1 MAANRLFELR
11 TYHAA
16 PGKLDAL
23 QARFAHHT
31 LRLFAKHGLTV
42 VGFWVAR
49 DASGQPSNDL
59 VYVLSFPDS
68 EAREQSWEAFRADPD
83 WVKARADSEVDGP
96 LLISLESV
104 LLDPTSYSPLS

>member
-1 MAANRLFELR
+1 MADNRVFELR

-23 QARFAHHT
+23 QARFANHT
-31 LRLFAKHGLTV
+31 LRLFDKHGFTV

-49 DASGQPSNDL
+49 DADGQPGDDL
-59 VYVLSFPDS
+59 VYLLAFPDS
-68 EAREQSWEAFRADPD
+68 AAREQSWETFRVDPD

-96 LLISLESV
+96 LLTSLESV
-104 LLDPTSYSPLS
+104 LLDPTSYSPMS

>member
-1 MAANRLFELR
+1 MAAHRLFELR

-31 LRLFAKHGLTV
+31 LGLFAKHGLTV

-49 DASGQPSNDL
+49 DANGEPGEDL
-59 VYVLSFPDS
+59 VYMLSFPDS
-68 EAREQSWEAFRADPD
+68 EARERSWEAFRHDPD

-104 LLDPTSYSPLS
+104 LLDPTPYSPMS

>member
-1 MAANRLFELR
+1 VASNRLFELR

-23 QARFAHHT
+23 QARFANHT
-31 LRLFAKHGLTV
+31 LPLFAKHGLTV

-68 EAREQSWEAFRADPD
+68 EAREQSWETFRTDPD